1 MIVLN
6 GCTHLN
12 KEQED
17 KVMEFT
23 LRIKTDSKH
32 KDIKKKCCEVLAEF
46 LKKEGYFSVEFD
58 PNEIDIDGLGKA

>member
-1 MIVLN
+1 
-6 GCTHLN
+6 
-12 KEQED
+12 
-17 KVMEFT
+17 MEFT

-58 PNEIDIDGLGKA
+58 QNEIDIDGIGKA